1 MLHEVTDVDEV
12 DEHGGERRLVLRVLA
27 AHDTGELPVVDGD
40 GLEQRR
46 RERVVRVLAD
56 GEDGATHGMVHV
68 HERVL
73 RDFFRLVVC
82 HRSLLPGW
90 FYRMLVFYHTPGNP
104 LKIMSVKRE
113 ATCPSIFGEN
123 PMKGRCTGRREE
135 YWFTV

>member
-1 MLHEVTDVDEV
+1 MNTGRGAFGRIEAAFDRRAEKFTFRHPYLTILIMFIAVPFGMLAV
-12 DEHGGERRLVLRVLA
+12 
-27 AHDTGELPVVDGD
+27 
-40 GLEQRR
+40 
-46 RERVVRVLAD
+46 
-56 GEDGATHGMVHV
+56 
-68 HERVL
+68 